1 MASEWREA
9 ATRANDVRAAAASAT
24 GAPVMRS
31 SAALALLLLAACP
44 QQKKPDHDPNVVA
57 VVNGQALAKV
67 DFERELGREA
77 RAMEGGTR
85 TPEQLEPFK
94 QALLDTVIERTVL
107 LQAAKELGL
116 SASQEEIDGRVLA
129 LASEYP
135 TGGFEEAL
143 AHGRTTK
150 QELERRTRDAVLIEK
165 LFQGQVFDRIALTE
179 AEIRAAYEAKVD
191 EFSEPEQ
198 VHAAQIV
205 VKGLD
210 EAKRL
215 QQQLWAGKKFQD
227 LARRYSLAPEAKVGG
242 DLGFFA
248 KGQMPPAFD
257 EVFRLSVGQVSEVIS
272 TDYGFHLFKVLEKR
286 PARKRELNE
295 VREVIEKRLLS
306 DRKAQAQRAFV
317 DGLKAKATVKVNDA
331 ALATVVLSAPAPVEP
346 DEPAP

>member
-1 MASEWREA
+1 
-9 ATRANDVRAAAASAT
+9 
-24 GAPVMRS
+24 MRS
-31 SAALALLLLAACP
+31 FAALALALLSLGCP
-44 QQKKPDHDPNVVA
+44 QQKTPDHDPNVVA
-57 VVNGQALAKV
+57 VVNGQPLAKA

-77 RAMEGGTR
+77 RAFEGTR

-94 QALLDTVIERTVL
+94 QALLDTVVERTVL

-116 SASQEEIDGRVLA
+116 AAPQDEVDRRLLA

-143 AHGRTTK
+143 ALGRTTK
-150 QELERRTRDAVLIEK
+150 QELERRTRDAVIIER
-165 LFQGQVFDRIALTE
+165 LLQGQVFDRIALTE
-179 AEIRAAYEAKVD
+179 AEIRAAYEQHAD
-191 EFSEPEQ
+191 DYAEPEQ

-257 EVFRLSVGQVSEVIS
+257 EVFRLAVGQVSEVIS

-286 PARKRELNE
+286 APRRRELNE
-295 VREVIEKRLLS
+295 VREVVERKLLLE
-306 DRKAQAQRAFV
+306 RKEQAQRVYV
-317 DGLKAKATVKVNDA
+317 DGLKAKATVKVNTA
-331 ALATVVLSAPAPVEP
+331 ALATVALSGQGPAGP
-346 DEPAP
+346 DEPSP

>member
-1 MASEWREA
+1 
-9 ATRANDVRAAAASAT
+9 
-24 GAPVMRS
+24 MRS
-31 SAALALLLLAACP
+31 SSVLALWLLCACP
-44 QQKKPDHDPNVVA
+44 QQKKPDHDPSVVA
-57 VVNGQALAKV
+57 VVNGQGLAKA

-94 QALLDTVIERTVL
+94 RALLDTLVERAVL
-107 LQAAKELGL
+107 LQAAKELAV
-116 SASQEEIDGRVLA
+116 SAPQDEVDRRLLA

-135 TGGFEEAL
+135 TGGFEDAL

-150 QELERRTRDAVLIEK
+150 QELERRTRDAVVIEK
-165 LFQGQVFDRIALTE
+165 LIQAQVFDRIALTE
-179 AEIRAAYEAKVD
+179 AELRAAYEAQGD
-191 EFSEPEQ
+191 AFAEPEQ

-227 LARRYSLAPEAKVGG
+227 LARRYSLSPEAKVGG

-295 VREVIEKRLLS
+295 VRAVLEQRLLS
-306 DRKAQAQRAFV
+306 ERKAQAQRAYV
-317 DGLKAKATVKVNDA
+317 DGLRAKATVVVNDA

-346 DEPAP
+346 DEPSP